1 MMNELMQRNQTNAMM
16 FSDPAAV
23 AAAEGAKARIQAAY
37 YVAINRPRSY
47 DQARVRILK
56 ACRRP
61 DFAEKV
67 EYSKPVGGKSIVGP
81 SIRFAELALRE
92 WGNVLYENQV
102 VYDDENVRRVR
113 VVIIDLETNTTYGKE
128 IQMAKTVER
137 RNATDR
143 DVLAERVNSEGKTV
157 YTVRA
162 TEDELLTREAALISK
177 ALRNEG
183 LRLIPQEI
191 VEESIR
197 EARSTVKNADAMDPD
212 AAKNKMI
219 DLFYSLNV
227 GPADLEK
234 YLKHPIGQTSTAEL
248 GDLRKIYTAIR
259 EGEAKWSDFAN
270 RADEPDDAEK
280 GQQPDLSVL
289 NGTAAPVQ
297 PQKAAARKPEEA
309 KAPIPEKPLPEE
321 KASGNPPAE
330 KNPEAPRQTRK
341 TAAKVADDDPPP
353 FFATNNAA
361 NGKAQED
368 AAGIMAARERVA
380 RQASMLGWTPEQKKA
395 FLKTHNFRNMNILVM
410 DSEEIARL
418 STLLDEEE
426 DRIHATESAKAS
438 SLRERGFSNGPEEP
452 LFPTEGPT
460 SDENGT
466 V

>member
-1 MMNELMQRNQTNAMM
+1 MNELMQRNQTNAMM

-37 YVAINRPRSY
+37 SVAINRPRSY

-92 WGNVLYENQV
+92 WGNVFYENQV

-143 DVLAERVNSEGKTV
+143 DILAERVNSEGKTV

-297 PQKAAARKPEEA
+297 PQKTAARKPDEA
-309 KAPIPEKPLPEE
+309 KMPVPEKPLPEE
-321 KASGNPPAE
+321 KVSGNPPAE
-330 KNPEAPRQTRK
+330 KVPEAPRQTRK

-353 FFATNNAA
+353 FFATNAA
-361 NGKAQED
+361 NGKTQED

-380 RQASMLGWTPEQKKA
+380 KQASMFGWSPEQKKA
-395 FLKTHNFRNMNILVM
+395 FLKTHNFKNMNILVM
-410 DSEEIARL
+410 DSAEIERL

-452 LFPTEGPT
+452 LFPGDGPT

>member
-1 MMNELMQRNQTNAMM
+1 MMNELMQRNQTNALM

-92 WGNVLYENQV
+92 WGNVFYENQV

-143 DVLAERVNSEGKTV
+143 EVLGERVNSEGKTV

-234 YLKHPIGQTSTAEL
+234 YLKHPIGQTSTTEL

-297 PQKAAARKPEEA
+297 PQRAATRKPEDV
-309 KAPIPEKPLPEE
+309 KASVPEKPLPEE
-321 KASGNPPAE
+321 KIPGNPPAE
-330 KNPEAPRQTRK
+330 KVPEAPRQTRK
-341 TAAKVADDDPPP
+341 TAAKSADDDPPP
-353 FFATNNAA
+353 FFATN
-361 NGKAQED
+361 GKTQED
-368 AAGIMAARERVA
+368 TAGIMAARERVA
-380 RQASMLGWTPEQKKA
+380 KQASMFGWSPEQKKA

-410 DSEEIARL
+410 DFAEIERL
-418 STLLDEEE
+418 SMLLDEEE

-438 SLRERGFSNGPEEP
+438 SLREHGFSNGPEEP
-452 LFPTEGPT
+452 LFPGEGPT

>member
-1 MMNELMQRNQTNAMM
+1 MMNELMQRNQTNALM

-23 AAAEGAKARIQAAY
+23 AAAEGAKARIQSAY
-37 YVAINRPRSY
+37 IMAMQRPRSY

-92 WGNVLYENQV
+92 WGNVFYENQV
-102 VYDDENVRRVR
+102 VYDDDNVRRVR

-143 DVLAERVNSEGKTV
+143 EVLGERVNSEGKTV

-248 GDLRKIYTAIR
+248 GELRKIYTAIR

-270 RADEPDDAEK
+270 RADEADDAQK
-280 GQQPDLSVL
+280 GQQPDLSIL

-297 PQKAAARKPEEA
+297 PQRAAARKQEEA
-309 KAPIPEKPLPEE
+309 KAPVPEKPLPEE
-321 KASGNPPAE
+321 KVLGNPPAE
-330 KNPEAPRQTRK
+330 TVPEAPRQTRK
-341 TAAKVADDDPPP
+341 TASKNADDDPPP
-353 FFATNNAA
+353 FFATNV
-361 NGKAQED
+361 KAQED
-368 AAGIMAARERVA
+368 TAGIMAARERVA
-380 RQASMLGWTPEQKKA
+380 RQASMFGWTPEQKKA
-395 FLKTHNFRNMNILVM
+395 FLKTHNFKNMNILVM
-410 DSEEIARL
+410 DSAEIERL
-418 STLLDEEE
+418 SMLLDEEE
-426 DRIHATESAKAS
+426 DRIHATESVKAS
-438 SLRERGFSNGPEEP
+438 SLREHGFSNGPEEP

>member
-1 MMNELMQRNQTNAMM
+1 MMNELMQRNQTNALM

-23 AAAEGAKARIQAAY
+23 AAAEGAKARIQSAY
-37 YVAINRPRSY
+37 IMAMQRPRSY

-92 WGNVLYENQV
+92 WGNVFYENQV

-270 RADEPDDAEK
+270 RADEPDDARKEET
-280 GQQPDLSVL
+280 PDLSVL

-297 PQKAAARKPEEA
+297 PQKAAARKPDEA
-309 KAPIPEKPLPEE
+309 KAPVPEKPLPEE
-321 KASGNPPAE
+321 KTPGNPPAE
-330 KNPEAPRQTRK
+330 KVPEAPRQTRK
-341 TAAKVADDDPPP
+341 TAAKGADDDPPP
-353 FFATNNAA
+353 FFATNNTA

-410 DSEEIARL
+410 DSAEIERL
-418 STLLDEEE
+418 SMLLDEEE

-438 SLRERGFSNGPEEP
+438 SLREHGFSNGPEEP
-452 LFPTEGPT
+452 LFPTERPT